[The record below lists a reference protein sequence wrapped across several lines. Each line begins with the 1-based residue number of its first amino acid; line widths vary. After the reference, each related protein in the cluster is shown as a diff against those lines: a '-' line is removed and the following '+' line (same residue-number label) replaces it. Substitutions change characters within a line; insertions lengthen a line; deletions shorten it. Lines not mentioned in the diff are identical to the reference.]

1 MNIRFYPLILM
12 VFIWHL
18 KCIYELSIVNPFW
31 FVWPLPTD
39 PKERLCR
46 VIAIYLLITINII
59 YQLYI
64 IDNKKHEQLWAVII
78 ILLMFFL
85 PLLGIS
91 YGHN

>member
-1 MNIRFYPLILM
+1 MKKRFYPLILM

-39 PKERLCR
+39 PKERIAR
-46 VIAIYLLITINII
+46 VSAIYL
-59 YQLYI
+59 
-64 IDNKKHEQLWAVII
+64 II
-78 ILLMFFL
+78 IANVFYQKYILDDKKQDELIISVSICWLFII

-91 YGHN
+91 YGGH